1 MSMGLMKNAVAAEVR
16 KLLTLP
22 AVRATA
28 VLTVMSGAVIAA
40 LLANSSAASTLET
53 VAHVVPYLQVG
64 PVILGTLAVTQEYVG
79 PQISTTLRATPN
91 RFRLVVGKTVALF
104 LIQTALAAAT
114 IICSWCAV
122 VSFAGTSAFPP
133 SQTEIWSLTGITVY
147 LTSAGMIAHGIALL
161 ARTLATSLVASLSL
175 LVLAPPLLLGLTR
188 FAHWLPSEAAR
199 AFYMEE
205 STAGSLFPETAAQG
219 GFVLAVW
226 VGAALV
232 GGSVALIRRD
242 G

>member
-91 RFRLVVGKTVALF
+91 
-104 LIQTALAAAT
+104 
-114 IICSWCAV
+114 
-122 VSFAGTSAFPP
+122 
-133 SQTEIWSLTGITVY
+133 
-147 LTSAGMIAHGIALL
+147 
-161 ARTLATSLVASLSL
+161 
-175 LVLAPPLLLGLTR
+175 
-188 FAHWLPSEAAR
+188 
-199 AFYMEE
+199 
-205 STAGSLFPETAAQG
+205 
-219 GFVLAVW
+219 
-226 VGAALV
+226 
-232 GGSVALIRRD
+232 
-242 G
+242 